1 MSGKVGTD
9 YDNDGR
15 TNLALTGVG
24 GWASIPVAFSV
35 GDGRFSITNSG
46 VTEFPAWSATRGALV
61 VSPQENAPR

>member
-46 VTEFPAWSATRGALV
+46 VTEFPTWSATRGALV